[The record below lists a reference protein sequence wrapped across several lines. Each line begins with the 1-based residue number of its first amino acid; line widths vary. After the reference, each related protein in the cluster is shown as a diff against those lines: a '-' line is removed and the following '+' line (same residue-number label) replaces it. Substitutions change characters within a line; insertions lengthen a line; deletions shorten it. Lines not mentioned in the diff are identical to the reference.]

1 MKPQR
6 ILTLLI
12 ISLCYILAL
21 SACGGGSSES
31 GIPTNQM
38 GGARQGNTLALT
50 ATVSTLAGLPLAVSP
65 IDAPWTSSQY
75 NFSTGFTIIGTNLY
89 VADPISSRILKLD
102 LTTGIVTT
110 LAGYWGEIGATDG
123 IGAAARFTTPS
134 GITTDGTNLYVA
146 DTMNGTIRKVVIAT
160 GEVTTLAGSAANR
173 SRQQVDGTG
182 AAAIFYMPAGITTDG
197 TSLFV
202 TDFQAVRKVVISTG
216 EVTTLAGGL
225 NGLNGKDDG
234 IGTAARFDSPAGI
247 TTDGTNLYL
256 VDSQAYTVRKI
267 VIATAEVT
275 TLAGKAYSGASTD
288 GIGAAA
294 RFSQPYDITTDGTNL
309 YVCDTFSSKIRKI
322 VIATSEVSTLAGG
335 NSGGLGS
342 PDGVGSAAR
351 FTLPRGITTDGVNLY
366 VSDAGKTIIRKVV
379 IATGAVTSLA
389 VSSGGYGANDGI
401 GAAARFINP
410 NDITTDG
417 ANLYVSDSGNDTI
430 RVVATATGAV
440 TTLAGNAYVPSGAT
454 DGTGTGALFDNP
466 QGITIDGANLYVC
479 DADNN
484 TIRKVAIATRVV
496 TTFAGSPGV
505 SGSNDGIGTAARF
518 NGPFDITSD
527 GINLYVSDTY
537 NHTIRKIA
545 IATGAVTTLAG
556 SVGLAGSTDGIGT
569 AARFNKPQG
578 ITTDGI
584 NLYVTDTNNA
594 TIRKVTIATG
604 EVTTFAGS
612 ASASGS
618 DDGIGIAARFYRP
631 VDITTDG
638 TSLYLSDNN
647 TVRKVTIATGAVTTL
662 AGSAGLSGSTD
673 AVGSSARFNH
683 SNGITTDGQKLYV
696 TDCYNNTIRSIQ

>member
-12 ISLCYILAL
+12 ISLCSVLAL

-65 IDAPWTSSQY
+65 IDAPWTSSQF
-75 NFSTGFTIIGTNLY
+75 NFSTGFTTIGTNLY

-102 LTTGIVTT
+102 LTTGIVST
-110 LAGYWGEIGATDG
+110 LAGSWGEIGTTDG
-123 IGAAARFTTPS
+123 IGTAARFNKPS

-160 GEVTTLAGSAANR
+160 GEVTTLAGNPANR
-173 SRQQVDGTG
+173 DLTQVSQVDGTG
-182 AAAIFYMPAGITTDG
+182 AAAIFYLPSGITTDG
-197 TSLFV
+197 TNLYV
-202 TDFQAVRKVVISTG
+202 TDKQAIRKVVISTG
-216 EVTTLAGGL
+216 EVTTLAGSI
-225 NGLNGKDDG
+225 NGLRGVIDG

-256 VDSQAYTVRKI
+256 VDYYGYT
-267 VIATAEVT
+267 
-275 TLAGKAYSGASTD
+275 
-288 GIGAAA
+288 
-294 RFSQPYDITTDGTNL
+294 
-309 YVCDTFSSKIRKI
+309 IRKI
-322 VIATSEVSTLAGG
+322 VIATGEVTTLAGWPYFSGSSDGTGAAARFTNPCNITTDGTSLYLCDNNCIRKIVMATGEVSTLAG
-335 NSGGLGS
+335 SVYPGS
-342 PDGVGSAAR
+342 TDGIGSAAR
-351 FTLPRGITTDGVNLY
+351 FDMPRGITTDGVNLY
-366 VSDAGKTIIRKVV
+366 VSDAGKIIIRKVV

-401 GAAARFINP
+401 GPAARFINP

-417 ANLYVSDSGNDTI
+417 VNLYVSDSGNDTI
-430 RVVATATGAV
+430 RKVGIATGAV
-440 TTLAGNAYVPSGAT
+440 TTLAGNAYVPSGSA
-454 DGTGTGALFDNP
+454 DGTGTGALFNNP

-479 DADNN
+479 DAGNN
-484 TIRKVAIATRVV
+484 TIRKVAISTGVV
-496 TTFAGSPGV
+496 TTFAGSSGV
-505 SGSNDGIGTAARF
+505 TGSNDGIGSAARF

-527 GINLYVSDTY
+527 GINLYVSETR
-537 NHTIRKIA
+537 NHTIRKIV

-556 SVGLAGSTDGIGT
+556 SAGSAGSSDGIGA

-584 NLYVTDTNNA
+584 NLFVTDTNNS
-594 TIRKVTIATG
+594 TIRKVAIATG

-612 ASASGS
+612 AAVSGS
-618 DDGIGIAARFYRP
+618 NDGIGTAARFYRP

-638 TSLYLSDNN
+638 KSLYASDNN
-647 TVRKVTIATGAVTTL
+647 TVRKVVIASSAVTTL
-662 AGSAGLSGSTD
+662 AGSAGISGSTD

-683 SNGITTDGQKLYV
+683 SNGITTDGQKLFV